1 MLPTPTANPSLI
13 PEPPVRSL
21 IDLSTST
28 AGQRAPTA
36 ALVVIVIMALKQQLP
51 RHSLLPLLLLAL
63 AAVQAAVPPL
73 EVQLQVGFYARSCP
87 RAEAIVRH
95 VVRRHAARDYSVLPA
110 LIRLHFHDCF
120 VRVCARRPSSS
131 LVGDHLDSP
140 SPSCHVQDYFLRL

>member
-1 MLPTPTANPSLI
+1 MLPTPSANPSLI
-13 PEPPVRSL
+13 PEPLVRSL

-51 RHSLLPLLLLAL
+51 RHSLLLLLLAL
-63 AAVQAAVPPL
+63 AAVQGVVPPQ
-73 EVQLQVGFYARSCP
+73 QLQVGFYARSCP
-87 RAEAIVRH
+87 RAEAIVRR
-95 VVRRHAARDYSVLPA
+95 VVRRRAARDRSVLPA

-120 VRVCARRPSSS
+120 VRVRARRPSSS